1 MRIFPDKYEELDID
15 KFDKQLMAIVKKI
28 YRDDEVATFMLSCN
42 PTKTKEGIVNILI
55 SASGVLCIKVL
66 SEVTQSE
73 LMQKLFERQL
83 QQKQELQ
90 ISVFCDIQK
99 LYPIC
104 QHTMHRVLL
113 PTRV

>member
-1 MRIFPDKYEELDID
+1 MRVFPNKYDELDIS
-15 KFDKQLMAIVKKI
+15 KYDKQLMAIVKKI
-28 YRDDEVATFMLSCN
+28 YRDDEIATFMLNCN

-55 SASGVLCIKVL
+55 LASGVLCIKVL

-90 ISVFCDIQK
+90 MIIDRMK
-99 LYPIC
+99 
-104 QHTMHRVLL
+104 
-113 PTRV
+113 